1 MGSGVGSSVSH
12 FNVLLNVV
20 GKVTRECPETT
31 TFEEN
36 GNLKLTRTD
45 VLSTDYQTNTLLLQ
59 G

>member
-36 GNLKLTRTD
+36 GNLKRTRTD